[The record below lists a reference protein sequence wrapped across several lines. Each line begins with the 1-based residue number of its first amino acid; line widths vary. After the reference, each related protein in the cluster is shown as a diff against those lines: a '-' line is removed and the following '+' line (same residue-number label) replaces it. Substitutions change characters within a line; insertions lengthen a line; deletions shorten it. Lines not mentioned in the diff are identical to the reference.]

1 MKHLLDNTNMVI
13 CRALIKYG
21 YSSFRLE
28 IFQYCESNIRIQR
41 EFYYIKLYEPD
52 YNIIRLSS
60 SMPNRFG
67 YVHKQSSKSKIR
79 LNQPNRQ
86 MVRVKDTITNVQHQF
101 DSYSLAGQFLGVS
114 HGVIHNYFKRNQVK
128 PIKKN
133 FILQKIEKP
142 YSDLPPKPDKT
153 LISNVVINV
162 LNIKTNISQEFPSM
176 RGAARVLGIEHS
188 TIRKHIKLNTP
199 YKDMYLFSVVSKNDS
214 TSQP

>member
-28 IFQYCESNIRIQR
+28 ILEYCEANIRIQR

-86 MVRVKDTITNVQHQF
+86 MVRVKDTITNV
-101 DSYSLAGQFLGVS
+101 
-114 HGVIHNYFKRNQVK
+114 
-128 PIKKN
+128 
-133 FILQKIEKP
+133 
-142 YSDLPPKPDKT
+142 
-153 LISNVVINV
+153 
-162 LNIKTNISQEFPSM
+162 
-176 RGAARVLGIEHS
+176 
-188 TIRKHIKLNTP
+188 
-199 YKDMYLFSVVSKNDS
+199 
-214 TSQP
+214 